1 MNSIYGFKGEVQ
13 HKYDDK
19 VMSQFTKVFNLLPL
33 AAVIQDKVRAEKHL
47 SELFGALIHFDT
59 RCLWCTVD

>member
-33 AAVIQDKVRAEKHL
+33 AAVIQDKVRTERPM
-47 SELFGALIHFDT
+47 LIA
-59 RCLWCTVD
+59 VA

>member
-13 HKYDDK
+13 HKYDDR

-33 AAVIQDKVRAEKHL
+33 AAVIQDKVCVG
-47 SELFGALIHFDT
+47 SYFSIHAIA
-59 RCLWCTVD
+59 